1 MAGYGR
7 SKARIRVPPHLHCIV
22 KILFD
27 HGTPA
32 PLRRH
37 LDQHSVDRCAE
48 KGWNLLENGELIR
61 RAEEEGY
68 EVMVTTDQKM
78 RFQQNLAHAKL
89 AFVVLK
95 NPAWWRVR
103 QRVEQIQEAIE
114 RAEPGQVIEVPIDE
128 SST

>member
-7 SKARIRVPPHLHCIV
+7 FEARIRVPPCLHCIV
-22 KILFD
+22 KVLFD

-37 LDQHSVDRCAE
+37 LEQHSVDRCAE

-68 EVMVTTDQKM
+68 EVIVTTDQKM
-78 RFQQNLAHAKL
+78 RFQQNVTQAKL
-89 AFVVLK
+89 AFVVLMS
-95 NPAWWRVR
+95 PAWWRVL
-103 QRVEQIQEAIE
+103 QRVEQIQEVIE
-114 RAEPGQVIEVPIDE
+114 RAEPGQAIEVPIVE
-128 SST
+128 SNT